1 MSGSLLN
8 DAMHEDSN
16 TSTYQ
21 MVYARVKG
29 LLAIINNQVT
39 NLNLS
44 CVWLR
49 QEYCKKGELV
59 QEFQN

>member
-1 MSGSLLN
+1 
-8 DAMHEDSN
+8 MHEDSN

-29 LLAIINNQVT
+29 LLDIINNQVT

-44 CVWLR
+44 CVWLH